1 MKFKHIHFII
11 NPASGKEEPILSY
24 INQVFDNSDINWDV
38 TVTKRGISAGD
49 SARTLIGKTDL
60 IAVYGGDGCVT
71 EVASALYDTAMPMAI
86 IPGGTANVMAKELA
100 IPIDTKEAIQL
111 LISGQVSFKTIDMG
125 LMNDHPFLLR
135 VNLGI
140 MADMILETDRDLKDN
155 IGQLAYGVTAI
166 KTIANAEPIKYQL
179 EIDGKYIEES
189 GVSLTVTNS
198 GNMGIGDF
206 ALQPGISIT
215 DGLLDVILLKDTN
228 LVSLLKV
235 AGSTL
240 LQNET
245 DAIRHWSCKQVI
257 ITTEQEQHFICDDY
271 EETARVLN
279 IKVVPAAIRIL
290 VPLNSKTNA

>member
-11 NPASGKEEPILSY
+11 NPASGKEEAILSY
-24 INQVFDNSDINWDV
+24 INQVFDNSGTEWDV
-38 TVTKRGISAGD
+38 TITKRGKGAGQI
-49 SARTLIGKTDL
+49 ARTLIGKTDL

-71 EVASALYDTAMPMAI
+71 DVASALFRTEMLMAI

-100 IPIDTKEAIQL
+100 IPIDTKAALEL
-111 LISGQVSFKTIDMG
+111 LVSNQVAAKTIDMG
-125 LMNDHPFLLR
+125 LVNDQPFVLR

-140 MADMILETDRDLKDN
+140 MADMILQTDRSLKDN

-166 KTIANAEPIKYQL
+166 KTIANAEPEKYRL
-179 EIDGKYIEES
+179 EIDGELIEES

-198 GNMGIGDF
+198 GNIGIGDF

-228 LVSLLKV
+228 FTSLLKV

-245 DAIRHWSCKQVI
+245 DAVKHWPCKQVV
-257 ITTEQEQHFICDDY
+257 ITTEEERHFICDD
-271 EETARVLN
+271 EEQAARVLT
-279 IKVVPAAIRIL
+279 IKVAPAAIKIL
-290 VPLNSKTNA
+290 VPLNSKTDA

>member
-1 MKFKHIHFII
+1 MKFRHIHFII

-24 INQVFDNSDINWDV
+24 INQVFDNSDINWDI

-49 SARTLIGKTDL
+49 IARTLIGKTDL

-111 LISGQVSFKTIDMG
+111 LISEQVFFKTIDMG

-179 EIDGKYIEES
+179 EIDGKFVEES

-228 LVSLLKV
+228 FVSLLKV

-245 DAIRHWSCKQVI
+245 DAIRHWSCKQVT

-279 IKVVPAAIRIL
+279 IKVAPAAIQIL

>member
-49 SARTLIGKTDL
+49 IARTLIGKTDL

-111 LISGQVSFKTIDMG
+111 LISEQVFFKTIDMG

-245 DAIRHWSCKQVI
+245 DAIRHWSCKQVT

-271 EETARVLN
+271 EKTARVLN
-279 IKVVPAAIRIL
+279 IKVAPAAIRIL

>member
-49 SARTLIGKTDL
+49 IARTLIGKTDL

-71 EVASALYDTAMPMAI
+71 EVASALYETAMPMAI

-111 LISGQVSFKTIDMG
+111 LISEQVSFKTIDMG

-179 EIDGKYIEES
+179 EIDGKFVEES

-245 DAIRHWSCKQVI
+245 DAIRHWSCKQVT

-279 IKVVPAAIRIL
+279 IKVAPAAIQIL
-290 VPLNSKTNA
+290 VPLNSKINA

>member
-49 SARTLIGKTDL
+49 IARTLIGKTDL

-111 LISGQVSFKTIDMG
+111 LISGQVFFKTIDMG

-228 LVSLLKV
+228 FVSLLKV

-245 DAIRHWSCKQVI
+245 DAIRHWSCKQVT

-271 EETARVLN
+271 EEKARVLN
-279 IKVVPAAIRIL
+279 IKVAPAAIQIL

>member
-24 INQVFDNSDINWDV
+24 INQVFDNSDINWDI
-38 TVTKRGISAGD
+38 TVTKRGISAGNI
-49 SARTLIGKTDL
+49 ARTLIGKTDL

-111 LISGQVSFKTIDMG
+111 LISEQVSFKTIDMG

-179 EIDGKYIEES
+179 EIDGKFVEES

-245 DAIRHWSCKQVI
+245 DAIRHWSCKQVT

-279 IKVVPAAIRIL
+279 IKVAPAAIQIL

>member
-49 SARTLIGKTDL
+49 IARNLIGKTDL

-71 EVASALYDTAMPMAI
+71 EVASALYETAMPMAI

-111 LISGQVSFKTIDMG
+111 LISEKASFKIIDMG

-155 IGQLAYGVTAI
+155 IGQMAYGVTAI

-228 LVSLLKV
+228 FVSLLKV

-245 DAIRHWSCKQVI
+245 DAIRHWSCKQVT

-279 IKVVPAAIRIL
+279 IKVAPAAIRIL
-290 VPLNSKTNA
+290 VPLNSKTDA